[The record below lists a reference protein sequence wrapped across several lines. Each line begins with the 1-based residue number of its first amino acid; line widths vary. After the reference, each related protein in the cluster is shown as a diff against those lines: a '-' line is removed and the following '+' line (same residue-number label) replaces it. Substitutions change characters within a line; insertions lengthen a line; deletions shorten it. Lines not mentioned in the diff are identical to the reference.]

1 MFSLFKKRSEIDKLN
16 ATYLKL
22 MKEAREISQR
32 NRTAGDAKY
41 AEADDILKKIDA
53 LKQQH

>member
-16 ATYLKL
+16 DTYLKL
-22 MKEAREISQR
+22 MKEARELSQR

-41 AEADDILKKIDA
+41 AEADEVLKKIDA
-53 LKQQH
+53 LKKQD

>member
-16 ATYLKL
+16 ETYLKL
-22 MKEAREISQR
+22 MKEARELSQR

-41 AEADDILKKIDA
+41 AEADEVLKKIDA
-53 LKQQH
+53 LKKQN